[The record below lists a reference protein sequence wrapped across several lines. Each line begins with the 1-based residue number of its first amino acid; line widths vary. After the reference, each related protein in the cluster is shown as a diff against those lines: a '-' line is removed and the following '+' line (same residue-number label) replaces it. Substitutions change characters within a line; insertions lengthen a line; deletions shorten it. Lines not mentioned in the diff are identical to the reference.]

1 MPEAPSHPM
10 RIVFRL
16 RIVVRDLLAR
26 RSDLRRGAAG
36 EPRTVRGLG
45 PTDWR
50 SFGGIGDGPT
60 TQIQGEKAMKEAE
73 AFASDFAFGRITVHQ
88 NMGDQ
93 GFEARIGIQSYR
105 GWGGSG
111 SLGKAASIG
120 R

>member
-1 MPEAPSHPM
+1 M

-60 TQIQGEKAMKEAE
+60 NPNP
-73 AFASDFAFGRITVHQ
+73 GRKSHERS
-88 NMGDQ
+88 GS
-93 GFEARIGIQSYR
+93 FRFRFRIRENHRSPEH
-105 GWGGSG
+105 GGS
-111 SLGKAASIG
+111 
-120 R
+120 RF